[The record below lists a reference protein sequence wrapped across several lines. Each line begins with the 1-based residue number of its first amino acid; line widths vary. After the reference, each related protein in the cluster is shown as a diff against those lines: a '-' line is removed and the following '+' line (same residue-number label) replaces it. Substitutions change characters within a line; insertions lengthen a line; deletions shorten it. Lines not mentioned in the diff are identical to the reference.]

1 MAGMTATP
9 LAAAAIA
16 QLEAEG
22 VDTVI
27 GTVVNPAG
35 LTQAKT
41 VPIRRT
47 NIFADPGLGASPSW
61 HAFAIDQSGI
71 AFTDDVG
78 VVGDQRLRIDLSALR
93 IIGDGLAWAPAAFFE
108 QDGTPVPACGRGTL
122 GRMEAALN
130 EAGIEAA
137 IGHEIEFLLVDPD
150 GGRLPSALWA
160 QYGLAGVLEHEAFV
174 RDVNAAATVA
184 GVGVEQFHPEYGA
197 NQFEISLSPLSPV
210 AAADHLALT
219 RLIIG
224 RAARRHG
231 LRVSLSPAPFAGSV
245 GSGAHQHFSL
255 TRTEGEP
262 SGPLFSGGTGQAGM
276 TVAGESAVAG
286 VISGLP
292 EAQGILCGSIV
303 SGLRMRPGNWAG
315 AYACWGTENRE
326 AAVRFVKG
334 GPGAPHGG
342 NVEVKIID
350 PSANPY
356 LATAAILGLALDGI
370 KRQAALP
377 PEITVDPAKLS
388 ESDRDDAGIVRLP
401 EAQSEA
407 IAALDGS
414 ALLRGILG
422 DPVVDMVVA
431 VRRLE
436 HERYG
441 NLDPEQL
448 ADKFRMA
455 WSL

>member
-1 MAGMTATP
+1 MAAMTATP

-22 VDTVI
+22 VDSVI

-47 NIFADPGLGASPSW
+47 NTFADPGLGASPSW

-71 AFTDDVG
+71 AFTAAVG

-108 QDGTPVPACGRGTL
+108 QDGTPVPLCSRGTL
-122 GRMEAALN
+122 SRTEAALS

-137 IGHEIEFLLVDPD
+137 IGHEIEFLLVDPN
-150 GGRLPSALWA
+150 GGRLPSATWA

-174 RDVNAAATVA
+174 RDITGSAAAA
-184 GVGVEQFHPEYGA
+184 GIGIEQFHPEYGA
-197 NQFEISLSPLSPV
+197 NQFEISLSPLPPV
-210 AAADHLALT
+210 AAADQLALT

-231 LRVSLSPAPFAGSV
+231 LRVSLSPAPFAGTV

-255 TRTEGEP
+255 TTSE
-262 SGPLFSGGTGQAGM
+262 GPLFSDGTGAEGM
-276 TVAGESAVAG
+276 TPAGECAVAG
-286 VISGLP
+286 VVRGLP
-292 EAQGILCGSIV
+292 EAQGVLCGSIV

-334 GPGAPHGG
+334 GPGSPHGG
-342 NVEVKIID
+342 NVEVKVVD

-356 LATAAILGLALDGI
+356 LASAAILGLALDGI
-370 KRQAALP
+370 QRKAALP
-377 PEITVDPAKLS
+377 PGTTVDPAILS
-388 ESDRDDAGIVRLP
+388 ESDRNRAGILRLP
-401 EAQSEA
+401 DAQVEA
-407 IAALDGS
+407 IAALDNS
-414 ALLRGILG
+414 ELLRDILG

-441 NLDPEQL
+441 NLGPEQL

-455 WSL
+455 WSP